1 MKIWF
6 LNSFV
11 HSIQV
16 NVRLYFKAKTTFNY
30 KCHVEL
36 KYKLDIY
43 QYATHI
49 PYATYFKSDHTTD
62 NTVALLRTELLLLK
76 CFVIRS
82 HYTENSNTIF
92 NHL

>member
-36 KYKLDIY
+36 KYKLNIY
-43 QYATHI
+43 RYVTHI

>member
-43 QYATHI
+43 VTHI
-49 PYATYFKSDHTTD
+49 SYATYFKSDHTTD